1 MAFQAKF
8 YKGTRP
14 GMPGVYNRLVRA
26 WERGPFSHCE
36 LLFSDNTSASASFM
50 DHGVRRK
57 PIQYR
62 EADWVTIDL
71 PGELEVA
78 AEAWFKR
85 HDGESYDLMGNLHL
99 VIGFLPEARGKK
111 FCSEAL
117 MAALGIEHAWRMGP
131 NVAYEVLRWRFQR
144 A

>member
-8 YKGTRP
+8 YLGTKP
-14 GMPGVYNRLVRA
+14 GIPGVYNRLVRG

-57 PIQYR
+57 PIAYNEEKWVSLDLPPEL
-62 EADWVTIDL
+62 EAD
-71 PGELEVA
+71 
-78 AEAWFKR
+78 AEAWFKL

-99 VIGFLPEARGKK
+99 VIGFLPESRGKK

-117 MAALGIEHAWRMGP
+117 LASLGVDHAWRFGP
-131 NVAYEVLRWRFQR
+131 NAAYEILKWRFQR